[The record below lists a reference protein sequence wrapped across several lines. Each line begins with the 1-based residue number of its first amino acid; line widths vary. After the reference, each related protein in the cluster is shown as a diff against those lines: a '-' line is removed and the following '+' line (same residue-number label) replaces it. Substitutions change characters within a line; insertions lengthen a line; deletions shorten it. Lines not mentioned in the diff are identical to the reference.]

1 MTVQVEIPIRT
12 TTGLNAREHWRVRA
26 RRVQAERR
34 ATALVWRSCVGALPP
49 ARGPI
54 LVTLTRIG
62 PRKCDDDNLQGGL
75 KAVRDQIAAELG
87 VDDGDTTLV
96 AWRYRQERGP
106 FGVRVRV
113 YEKSRLEER
122 IVPAGEEA

>member
-1 MTVQVEIPIRT
+1 MSLTLTIPIRT
-12 TTGLNAREHWRVRA
+12 KTGLNSREHPLARK
-26 RRVQAERR
+26 RRVQQER
-34 ATALVWRSCVGALPP
+34 AMTALML
-49 ARGPI
+49 RGHLRPDGGFP
-54 LVTLTRIG
+54 VVVELTRIS
-62 PRKCDDDNLQGGL
+62 PRLADGDNAIGGC
-75 KAVRDQIAAELG
+75 KAVRDEIAAWLG

-122 IVPAGEEA
+122 IVPAAEEA